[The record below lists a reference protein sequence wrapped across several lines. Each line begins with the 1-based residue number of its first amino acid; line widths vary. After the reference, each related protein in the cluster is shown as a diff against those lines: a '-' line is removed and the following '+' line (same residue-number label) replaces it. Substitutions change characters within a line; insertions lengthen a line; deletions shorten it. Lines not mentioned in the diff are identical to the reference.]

1 VYPWDMRESIIALV
15 KVFKK
20 EDPSMDLKQIRSRL
34 VFEVGFEPTV
44 ADYFIKRL

>member
-1 VYPWDMRESIIALV
+1 LKSIR
-15 KVFKK
+15 
-20 EDPSMDLKQIRSRL
+20 DRL

>member
-1 VYPWDMRESIIALV
+1 VYPWENRASIIDLV
-15 KVFKK
+15 KLFKS
-20 EDPSMDLKQIRSRL
+20 EDESLSKKQIRDKL